1 MQKSLIMECSTI
13 QQNVTTLYR
22 IYKMENLDK
31 FLSVCLRVVGLTGPS
46 GFLWVIGI
54 SVMDNFI
61 PTLTP
66 VAASIIFGLQF
77 VGFFLTNEFSETK
90 NTSSASLISKQ
101 NKFAFLK
108 WSWGQLLPH
117 SSTFPTRFLS
127 WLDEE
132 NVEICP
138 FLKTREQNFVRN
150 LDSNLIY
157 RW

>member
-1 MQKSLIMECSTI
+1 MFHNSAKCHNLVPDLQNGEFRQIPFCLFEGGGVDGSL
-13 QQNVTTLYR
+13 R
-22 IYKMENLDK
+22 
-31 FLSVCLRVVGLTGPS
+31 FSVSNWHQCHEQLHTYPYAGSSINYFR
-46 GFLWVIGI
+46 
-54 SVMDNFI
+54 
-61 PTLTP
+61 
-66 VAASIIFGLQF
+66 ASIRR
-77 VGFFLTNEFSETK
+77 FFLTNEFSETK

-101 NKFAFLK
+101 NNFAFLK